1 MKAFKF
7 FNLNMDCT
15 MGKGIYHYEPGAKYV
30 ENEANCAKNGFHA
43 CEYIFDCLRYY
54 GSITK
59 SIVYLVEASG
69 DIDEDGT
76 DSKISCTE
84 IELIKRLDIAEMA
97 CYAAI
102 YIVSHPERNV
112 TLDNTEVQVKE
123 NEASAELIA
132 ISIGEHPRART
143 DKDGV
148 IVLIRK
154 TGNEFTQAK
163 ITASKA
169 GIWYE
174 LDMEGQITNE
184 EEENRSTAHKES

>member
-97 CYAAI
+97 YYAAS
-102 YIVSHPERNV
+102 YIVSHPERDI
-112 TLDNTEVQVKE
+112 TLDNTEVQVEE

-132 ISIGEHPRART
+132 ISIGEYPRAKT

-148 IVLIRK
+148 IVLISK
-154 TGNEFTQAK
+154 TGNEYTQAR
-163 ITASKA
+163 IVASKA
-169 GIWYE
+169 GIWYK
-174 LDMEGQITNE
+174 LNMEGQITYE
-184 EEENRSTAHKES
+184 EEENRSTAHQES